1 MLHIALLRSQPL
13 ENLPKLRDW
22 YVSANL
28 EDVVLV
34 KFTHPRALGN
44 AWLYEICSGCAFGM
58 PRQRH
63 LVVGKRDTE
72 CSGDGYG
79 EQTCCKF
86 DIGVGADNDEWS
98 DLSIRAG
105 RIQHSSADDTT
116 LLNAWHN
123 TTQKSCSSSPS
134 NQCVGGWLRFAI
146 SRS

>member
-1 MLHIALLRSQPL
+1 MLHSALLRSQPL
-13 ENLPKLRDW
+13 ENRFKLRGW

-34 KFTHPRALGN
+34 KFAHPRALGN
-44 AWLYEICSGCAFGM
+44 ARLYEICPGRAFGM

-63 LVVGKRDTE
+63 LVVGKRVTE

-79 EQTCCKF
+79 EQTRCKS
-86 DIGVGADNDEWS
+86 DIGVSADDDERS

-123 TTQKSCSSSPS
+123 TTQKSCSSTSS
-134 NQCVGGWLRFAI
+134 NHCVGGGLRFAI